1 MVSNQLANTQ
11 RLTGLGKW
19 RNNMFEKMRGTW
31 TKAIQ
36 PLVER
41 MGDLDP
47 SVLTWTSLF
56 VSLIGFYILSA
67 AEISTN
73 GAIMIVVAVILVLVA
88 GVLDALDGALA
99 RHQGTDGAYGDFLD
113 HTIDRI
119 VDVGLLVA
127 IGMNTAFVSSLSAGL
142 AAGLLT
148 LLGSYMGTQAQSV
161 GLDRIYGGFSRA
173 DRMIVTLVGLLV
185 AAMQAYT
192 GGAGIDITAYHE
204 YFGYLLLGNT
214 ELNGMTAALAISAWG
229 GVYTFLVRFNSTR
242 QQLLEL

>member
-1 MVSNQLANTQ
+1 ML
-11 RLTGLGKW
+11 
-19 RNNMFEKMRGTW
+19 EKMRERW

-36 PLVER
+36 PIVLK

-47 SVLTWTSLF
+47 SVLTWTSLLI
-56 VSLIGFYILSA
+56 SIIGFYILSM
-67 AEISTN
+67 AEMNTN
-73 GAIMIVVAVILVLVA
+73 GSIMIIITVILVLVA

-99 RHQGTDGAYGDFLD
+99 RHQGTDGPYGDFLD

-127 IGMNTAFVSSLSAGL
+127 IGMNAAFVSNMSAGL
-142 AAGLLT
+142 TAGLLT

-173 DRMIVTLVGLLV
+173 DRMIITLLGLLI

-192 GGAGIDITAYHE
+192 GSLGIDVTNYHE
-204 YFGYLLLGNT
+204 MFKYILLGNN
-214 ELNGMTAALAISAWG
+214 ELNGMTGALAVSAWG
-229 GVYTFLVRFNSTR
+229 GIYTFIVRFNSTR
-242 QQLLEL
+242 RQLLES

>member
-1 MVSNQLANTQ
+1 
-11 RLTGLGKW
+11 
-19 RNNMFEKMRGTW
+19 MRGTW

-36 PLVER
+36 PIVLKL
-41 MGDLDP
+41 GDLDP
-47 SVLTWTSLF
+47 SVLTWTSLL
-56 VSLIGFYILSA
+56 VSVVGFYMLAI
-67 AEISTN
+67 AEMDTN
-73 GAIMIVVAVILVLVA
+73 GSFMIILAVILVLVA

-99 RHQGTDGAYGDFLD
+99 RHQGTDGPYGDFLD

-127 IGMNTAFVSSLSAGL
+127 IGMNAAFVSNMSAGL

-173 DRMIVTLVGLLV
+173 DRMIITLLGLLI

-192 GGAGIDITAYHE
+192 GSAGIDLVSYHE
-204 YFGYLLLGNT
+204 YFEYILLGNE
-214 ELNGMTAALAISAWG
+214 ELNGMTGALAISAWG
-229 GVYTFLVRFNSTR
+229 GIYTFIVRFNSTR
-242 QQLLEL
+242 SQLLEL

>member
-1 MVSNQLANTQ
+1 ML
-11 RLTGLGKW
+11 
-19 RNNMFEKMRGTW
+19 EKMRETW

-36 PLVER
+36 PIVLKL
-41 MGDLDP
+41 GDLDP
-47 SVLTWTSLF
+47 SVLTWTSLL
-56 VSLIGFYILSA
+56 VSVVGFYMLAI
-67 AEISTN
+67 AEMDTN
-73 GAIMIVVAVILVLVA
+73 GSLMIILAVILVLVA

-99 RHQGTDGAYGDFLD
+99 RHQGTDGPYGDFLD

-127 IGMNTAFVSSLSAGL
+127 IGMNAAFVSNMSAGL

-173 DRMIVTLVGLLV
+173 DRMIITLLGLLI

-192 GGAGIDITAYHE
+192 GSTGIDLVSYHE
-204 YFGYLLLGNT
+204 YFEYILLGNE
-214 ELNGMTAALAISAWG
+214 ELNGMTGALTISAWG
-229 GVYTFLVRFNSTR
+229 GIYTFIVRFNSTR
-242 QQLLEL
+242 SQLLEL

>member
-1 MVSNQLANTQ
+1 ML
-11 RLTGLGKW
+11 
-19 RNNMFEKMRGTW
+19 EKMRDTW

-36 PLVER
+36 PIVLKL
-41 MGDLDP
+41 GDLDP
-47 SVLTWTSLF
+47 SVLTWTSLL
-56 VSLIGFYILSA
+56 VSIVGFYMLAI
-67 AEISTN
+67 AEMDTN
-73 GAIMIVVAVILVLVA
+73 GSLMIIMAVILVLVA

-99 RHQGTDGAYGDFLD
+99 RHQGTDGPYGDFLD

-127 IGMNTAFVSSLSAGL
+127 IGMNAAFVSNMSAGL

-173 DRMIVTLVGLLV
+173 DRMIITLLGLLI

-192 GGAGIDITAYHE
+192 GSAGIDLVSYHE
-204 YFGYLLLGNT
+204 YFEYILLGNE
-214 ELNGMTAALAISAWG
+214 ELNGMTGALAISAWG
-229 GVYTFLVRFNSTR
+229 GIYTFIVRFNSTR
-242 QQLLEL
+242 NQLLEL

>member
-1 MVSNQLANTQ
+1 
-11 RLTGLGKW
+11 
-19 RNNMFEKMRGTW
+19 MRETW

-36 PLVER
+36 PIVLKL
-41 MGDLDP
+41 GDLAP
-47 SVLTWTSLF
+47 SVLTWTSLL
-56 VSLIGFYILSA
+56 VSVVGFYMLAI
-67 AEISTN
+67 AEMDTN
-73 GAIMIVVAVILVLVA
+73 GSLMIILAVILVLVA

-99 RHQGTDGAYGDFLD
+99 RHQGTDGPYGDFLD

-127 IGMNTAFVSSLSAGL
+127 IGMNAAFVSNMSAGL

-173 DRMIVTLVGLLV
+173 DRMIITLLGLLI

-192 GGAGIDITAYHE
+192 GSTGIDLVSYHE
-204 YFGYLLLGNT
+204 YFEYILLGNE
-214 ELNGMTAALAISAWG
+214 ELNGMTGALAISAWG
-229 GVYTFLVRFNSTR
+229 GIYTFIVRFNSTR
-242 QQLLEL
+242 SQLLEL

>member
-1 MVSNQLANTQ
+1 ML
-11 RLTGLGKW
+11 
-19 RNNMFEKMRGTW
+19 EKMRETW

-36 PLVER
+36 PIVLKL
-41 MGDLDP
+41 GDLDP
-47 SVLTWTSLF
+47 SVLTWTSLL
-56 VSLIGFYILSA
+56 VSIVGFYMLAI
-67 AEISTN
+67 AEMDTN
-73 GAIMIVVAVILVLVA
+73 GSLMIIMAVILVLVA

-99 RHQGTDGAYGDFLD
+99 RHQGTDGPYGDFLD

-127 IGMNTAFVSSLSAGL
+127 IGMNAAFVSNMSAGL

-173 DRMIVTLVGLLV
+173 DRMIITLLGLLI

-192 GGAGIDITAYHE
+192 GSTGIDLVSYHE
-204 YFGYLLLGNT
+204 YFEYILLGNE
-214 ELNGMTAALAISAWG
+214 ELNGMTGALAISAWG
-229 GVYTFLVRFNSTR
+229 GIYTFIVRFNSTR
-242 QQLLEL
+242 NQLLEL

>member
-1 MVSNQLANTQ
+1 
-11 RLTGLGKW
+11 
-19 RNNMFEKMRGTW
+19 MRERW

-36 PLVER
+36 PIVLK

-47 SVLTWTSLF
+47 SVLTWTSLLI
-56 VSLIGFYILSA
+56 SIIGFYILSM
-67 AEISTN
+67 AEMNTN
-73 GAIMIVVAVILVLVA
+73 GSIIIIITVILVLVA

-99 RHQGTDGAYGDFLD
+99 RHQGTDGPYGDFLD

-127 IGMNTAFVSSLSAGL
+127 IGMNAAFVSNMSAGL
-142 AAGLLT
+142 TAGLLT

-173 DRMIVTLVGLLV
+173 DRMIITLLGLLI

-192 GGAGIDITAYHE
+192 GGSGIDVTNYHE
-204 YFGYLLLGNT
+204 MFKYILLGNN
-214 ELNGMTAALAISAWG
+214 ELNGMTGALAVSAWG
-229 GVYTFLVRFNSTR
+229 GIYTFIVRFNSTR
-242 QQLLEL
+242 RQLLES

>member
-1 MVSNQLANTQ
+1 
-11 RLTGLGKW
+11 
-19 RNNMFEKMRGTW
+19 MRETW

-36 PLVER
+36 PIVLKL
-41 MGDLDP
+41 GDLDP
-47 SVLTWTSLF
+47 SVLTWTSLL
-56 VSLIGFYILSA
+56 VSVVGFYMLAI
-67 AEISTN
+67 AEMDTN
-73 GAIMIVVAVILVLVA
+73 GSLMIILAVILVLVA

-99 RHQGTDGAYGDFLD
+99 RHQGTDGPYGDFLD

-127 IGMNTAFVSSLSAGL
+127 IGMNAAFVSNMSAGL

-173 DRMIVTLVGLLV
+173 DSMIVTLLGLLI

-192 GGAGIDITAYHE
+192 GSTGIDLVSYHE
-204 YFGYLLLGNT
+204 YFEYILLGNE
-214 ELNGMTAALAISAWG
+214 ELNGMTGALAISAWG
-229 GVYTFLVRFNSTR
+229 GIYTFIVRFNSTR
-242 QQLLEL
+242 SQLLEL

>member
-1 MVSNQLANTQ
+1 
-11 RLTGLGKW
+11 
-19 RNNMFEKMRGTW
+19 MRERW

-36 PLVER
+36 PIVLK

-47 SVLTWTSLF
+47 SVLTWTSLLI
-56 VSLIGFYILSA
+56 SIIGFYILSM
-67 AEISTN
+67 AEMNTN
-73 GAIMIVVAVILVLVA
+73 GSIMIIVTVILVLVA

-99 RHQGTDGAYGDFLD
+99 RHQGTDGPYGDFLD

-127 IGMNTAFVSSLSAGL
+127 IGMNAAFVSNMSAGL
-142 AAGLLT
+142 TAGLLT

-173 DRMIVTLVGLLV
+173 DRMIITLLGLLT

-192 GGAGIDITAYHE
+192 GGSGIDVTNYHE
-204 YFGYLLLGNT
+204 MFKYILLGNN
-214 ELNGMTAALAISAWG
+214 ELNGMTGALAVSAWG
-229 GVYTFLVRFNSTR
+229 GIYTFIVRFNSTR
-242 QQLLEL
+242 RQLLDS

>member
-1 MVSNQLANTQ
+1 ML
-11 RLTGLGKW
+11 
-19 RNNMFEKMRGTW
+19 EKMRERW

-36 PLVER
+36 PTVLK

-47 SVLTWTSLF
+47 SVLTWTSLLI
-56 VSLIGFYILSA
+56 SIIGFYILSM
-67 AEISTN
+67 AEMNTN
-73 GAIMIVVAVILVLVA
+73 GSIMIIVTVILVLVA

-99 RHQGTDGAYGDFLD
+99 RHQGTDGPYGDFLD

-127 IGMNTAFVSSLSAGL
+127 IGMNAAFVSNMSAGL
-142 AAGLLT
+142 TAGLLT

-173 DRMIVTLVGLLV
+173 DRMIITLLGLLT

-192 GGAGIDITAYHE
+192 GGSGIDVTNYHE
-204 YFGYLLLGNT
+204 MFKYILLGNN
-214 ELNGMTAALAISAWG
+214 ELNGMTGALAVSAWG
-229 GVYTFLVRFNSTR
+229 GIYTFIVRFNSTR
-242 QQLLEL
+242 RQLLES

>member
-1 MVSNQLANTQ
+1 
-11 RLTGLGKW
+11 
-19 RNNMFEKMRGTW
+19 MRETW

-36 PLVER
+36 PLVLR

-47 SVLTWTSLF
+47 SVLTWSSLF
-56 VSLIGFYILSA
+56 VSLIGFYILSI
-67 AEISTN
+67 AEISTS
-73 GAIMIVVAVILVLVA
+73 GAIMIVAAVILVLIA

-99 RHQGTDGAYGDFLD
+99 RHQGTDGPYGDFLD

-127 IGMNTAFVSSLSAGL
+127 IGMNAAFVSNLEAGL

-161 GLDRIYGGFSRA
+161 GLGRIYGGFSRA
-173 DRMIVTLVGLLV
+173 DRMIITLLGLLI

-192 GGAGIDITAYHE
+192 GGVGIDVTSYHE
-204 YFGYLLLGNT
+204 YFEYLLLGNS
-214 ELNGMTAALAISAWG
+214 ELNGMTAALAVSAWG
-229 GVYTFLVRFNSTR
+229 GVYTFLIRFNSTR
-242 QQLLEL
+242 KQLLEL

>member
-1 MVSNQLANTQ
+1 ML
-11 RLTGLGKW
+11 
-19 RNNMFEKMRGTW
+19 EKMRESW

-36 PLVER
+36 PIVLK

-47 SVLTWTSLF
+47 SVLTWTSLLI
-56 VSLIGFYILSA
+56 SIIGFYILSM
-67 AEISTN
+67 AEMNTN
-73 GAIMIVVAVILVLVA
+73 GSIMIIVTVILVLVA

-99 RHQGTDGAYGDFLD
+99 RHQGTDGPYGDFLD

-127 IGMNTAFVSSLSAGL
+127 IGMNAAFVSNMSAGL
-142 AAGLLT
+142 TAGLLT

-173 DRMIVTLVGLLV
+173 DRMIITLLGLLT

-192 GGAGIDITAYHE
+192 GGSGIDVTNYHE
-204 YFGYLLLGNT
+204 MFKYILLGNN
-214 ELNGMTAALAISAWG
+214 ELNGMTGALAVSAWG
-229 GVYTFLVRFNSTR
+229 GIYTFIVRFNSTR
-242 QQLLEL
+242 RQLLES

>member
-1 MVSNQLANTQ
+1 ML
-11 RLTGLGKW
+11 
-19 RNNMFEKMRGTW
+19 EKMRETW

-36 PLVER
+36 PIVLKL
-41 MGDLDP
+41 GDLDP
-47 SVLTWTSLF
+47 SVLTWTSLL
-56 VSLIGFYILSA
+56 VSVVGFYMLAI
-67 AEISTN
+67 AEMETN
-73 GAIMIVVAVILVLVA
+73 GSLMILLAVILILVA

-99 RHQGTDGAYGDFLD
+99 RHQGTDGPYGDFLD

-127 IGMNTAFVSSLSAGL
+127 IGMNAAFVSNMSAGL

-173 DRMIVTLVGLLV
+173 DRMIITLLGLLV

-192 GGAGIDITAYHE
+192 GGTGIDMNSYHE
-204 YFGYLLLGNT
+204 YLQYVLLGNE
-214 ELNGMTAALAISAWG
+214 ELNGMTGALAISAWG
-229 GVYTFLVRFNSTR
+229 GIYTFIVRFNSTR
-242 QQLLEL
+242 RQLLEL

>member
-1 MVSNQLANTQ
+1 ML
-11 RLTGLGKW
+11 
-19 RNNMFEKMRGTW
+19 EKMRDTW

-36 PLVER
+36 PIVLKL
-41 MGDLDP
+41 GDLDP
-47 SVLTWTSLF
+47 SVLTWTSLL
-56 VSLIGFYILSA
+56 VSVVGFYMLAI
-67 AEISTN
+67 AEMDTN
-73 GAIMIVVAVILVLVA
+73 GSLMIILAVILVLVA

-99 RHQGTDGAYGDFLD
+99 RHQGTDGPYGDFLD

-127 IGMNTAFVSSLSAGL
+127 IGMNAAFVSNMSAGL

-173 DRMIVTLVGLLV
+173 DRMIITLLGLLI

-192 GGAGIDITAYHE
+192 GSAGIDLVSYHE
-204 YFGYLLLGNT
+204 YFEYILLGNE
-214 ELNGMTAALAISAWG
+214 ELNGMTGALAISAWG
-229 GVYTFLVRFNSTR
+229 GIYTFIVRFNSTR
-242 QQLLEL
+242 NQLLEL

>member
-1 MVSNQLANTQ
+1 ML
-11 RLTGLGKW
+11 
-19 RNNMFEKMRGTW
+19 EKMRETW

-36 PLVER
+36 PIVLKL
-41 MGDLDP
+41 GDLDP
-47 SVLTWTSLF
+47 SVLTWTSLL
-56 VSLIGFYILSA
+56 VSVVGFYMLAI
-67 AEISTN
+67 AEMETN
-73 GAIMIVVAVILVLVA
+73 GSLMIILAVILVLVA

-99 RHQGTDGAYGDFLD
+99 RHQGTDGPYGDFLD

-127 IGMNTAFVSSLSAGL
+127 IGMNAAFVSNMSAGL

-173 DRMIVTLVGLLV
+173 DRMIITLLGLLI

-192 GGAGIDITAYHE
+192 GSTGIDLVSYHE
-204 YFGYLLLGNT
+204 YFEYILLGNE
-214 ELNGMTAALAISAWG
+214 ELNGMTGALAISAWG
-229 GVYTFLVRFNSTR
+229 GIYTFIVRFNSTR
-242 QQLLEL
+242 SQLLEL